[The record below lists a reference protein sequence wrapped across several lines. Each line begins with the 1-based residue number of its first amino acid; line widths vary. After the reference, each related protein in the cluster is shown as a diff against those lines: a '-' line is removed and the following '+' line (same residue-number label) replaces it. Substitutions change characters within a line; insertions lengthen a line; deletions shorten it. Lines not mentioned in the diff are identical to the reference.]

1 MNTSQEEHPI
11 HVFYVTH
18 IKWEALLKRAD
29 MLNCKYIATGHYARI
44 REVNEGM
51 LFIKELMK

>member
-11 HVFYVTH
+11 HVFYAITH

-29 MLNCKYIATGHYARI
+29 MLNCKYIATGHYARMK
-44 REVNEGM
+44 VNGRYV
-51 LFIKELMK
+51 IYKELMK